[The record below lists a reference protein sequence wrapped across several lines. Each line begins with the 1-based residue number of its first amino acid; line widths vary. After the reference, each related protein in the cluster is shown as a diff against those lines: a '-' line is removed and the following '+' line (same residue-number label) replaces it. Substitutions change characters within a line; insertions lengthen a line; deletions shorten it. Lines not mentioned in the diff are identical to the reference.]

1 MSVSLAVWL
10 LLGIAV
16 IAANLPWLS
25 ERFLFFIMPA
35 GGRKKF
41 WMRLVEWLLLA
52 GFIGILAT
60 GLERKATG
68 GMHDQDWEFYAVSLF
83 LFMVFA
89 IPGFIWRHQW
99 LPYRQRLQR
108 GRAARRSEDSHNR
121 QSG

>member
-35 GGRKKF
+35 DGQKKF

-52 GFIGILAT
+52 GFIGILAI

-68 GMHDQDWEFYAVSLF
+68 GMHEQDWEFYAVGLF

-99 LPYRQRLQR
+99 LPYRQRRPR
-108 GRAARRSEDSHNR
+108 GRAAPRLDNGRWR
-121 QSG
+121 